1 MKRLLL
7 VFSAAVAVLVPGAV
21 QAEVTAQ
28 SAAGFT
34 LSQRVEVKAAPE
46 KLFEA
51 IGQVER
57 WWNPEH
63 TYSGDAANLKLE
75 LSAGSCFCERW
86 GGNSVAHAQV
96 TNVIR
101 DKLVRMDG
109 ALGPL
114 QELAATG
121 IYTLAIGV
129 AEGKTVLRVTYRV
142 VGPADA
148 GLERW
153 PAKVDEVLSTQ
164 TARLVSYAETGKATP

>member
-1 MKRLLL
+1 MNRLSR
-7 VFSAAVAVLVPGAV
+7 VAAVAALLVPTVG

-34 LSQRVEVKAAPE
+34 LAQRVEVKAAPE

-51 IGQVER
+51 IGHVDR

-63 TYSGDAANLKLE
+63 TYSGEAANLKLE

-86 GGNSVAHAQV
+86 GGNSVAHAHV
-96 TNVIR
+96 VNVIR

-114 QELAATG
+114 QELAVTG
-121 IYTLAIGV
+121 IWTLAIGV
-129 AEGKTVLRVTYRV
+129 VEGKTVLRVTYRV

-153 PAKVDEVLSTQ
+153 PAKVDEVLSMQ
-164 TARLVSYAETGKATP
+164 TARLVAYAETGKPTP